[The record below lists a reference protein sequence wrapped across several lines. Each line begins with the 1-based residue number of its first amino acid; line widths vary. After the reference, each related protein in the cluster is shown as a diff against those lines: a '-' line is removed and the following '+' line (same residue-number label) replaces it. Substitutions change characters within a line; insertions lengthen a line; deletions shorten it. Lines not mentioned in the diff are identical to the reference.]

1 MATFSSLGVQKNYIK
16 AIKELGISSPSEIQ
30 EKTIPVLLK
39 SATDFIGLAQT
50 GTGKTAAFGLP
61 VLHHIDT
68 SSDDIQALILSPTRE
83 LVQQIKKQLFKFTK
97 FNEQKVFV
105 EAVFGGEKID
115 HQMNNLK
122 RTTHIVV
129 ATPGRLIDLI
139 ERGSV
144 DISHVKTVI
153 LDENNQKLNEIK
165 SGKIAI
171 VIMGMPYKCPPAPF
185 EASLL
190 VDSMLRKRG
199 IRDSVEIDFYSPA
212 PITLPA
218 AGPEVS
224 KKILD
229 LVNSEKITFHNSQ
242 KIKHVE
248 SKKLIFENDEYS
260 FDILLAIPPH
270 IAPKIIYDSNLAKA
284 PGFIPIDRDCK
295 TPFENIF
302 AVGDVTSLTVID
314 SLVVPKAGIFA
325 EGEGITVAKNIISK
339 IESKETSAIFD
350 GKGGCFLESGRDTA
364 SIIEVDMFTNSKP
377 STKLTESTKDNL
389 SKKLDF
395 EKERLS
401 KWL

>member
-1 MATFSSLGVQKNYIK
+1 MSNIPHVVILG
-16 AIKELGISSPSEIQ
+16 GG
-30 EKTIPVLLK
+30 
-39 SATDFIGLAQT
+39 FGGLAAANEIRNSLNSSKVKIT
-50 GTGKTAAFGLP
+50 IIDKKDWFMVGYAKLWIMNGTRTFKNSIGSLNELP
-61 VLHHIDT
+61 
-68 SSDDIQALILSPTRE
+68 
-83 LVQQIKKQLFKFTK
+83 KKQINFIKDEIIEINSKNNFVKTK
-97 FNEQKVFV
+97 SDNISFDFLIISMG
-105 EAVFGGEKID
+105 AVLAPEKIPGLTENGFNLYD
-115 HQMNNLK
+115 HNQ
-122 RTTHIVV
+122 
-129 ATPGRLIDLI
+129 
-139 ERGSV
+139 
-144 DISHVKTVI
+144 
-153 LDENNQKLNEIK
+153 LDEINEKLNKIE

-199 IRDSVEIDFYSPA
+199 IRDSVQIDFYSPA

-224 KKILD
+224 KQILD

-248 SKKLIFENDEYS
+248 PKKLIFENNEYN

-270 IAPKIIYDSNLAKA
+270 IAPKVIYDSNLALK
-284 PGFIPIDRDCK
+284 PGFISIDRDCK

-302 AVGDVTSLTVID
+302 AVGDVTSLTVND
-314 SLVVPKAGIFA
+314 TMAVPKAGIFA
-325 EGEGITVAKNIISK
+325 EGEGIVVAKNIISK
-339 IESKETSAIFD
+339 LESNEKSILFD

-364 SIIEVDMFTNSKP
+364 SIIEVDMFTNQKP
-377 STKLTESTKDNL
+377 TTRLTESTKDNL
-389 SKKLDF
+389 TKKLDF